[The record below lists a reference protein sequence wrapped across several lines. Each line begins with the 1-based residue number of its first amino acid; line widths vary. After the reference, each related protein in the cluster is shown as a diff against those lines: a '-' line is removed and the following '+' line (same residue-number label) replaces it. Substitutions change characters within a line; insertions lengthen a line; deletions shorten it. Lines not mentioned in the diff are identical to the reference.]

1 MHLFNRCKVNRESG
15 DVKNILSFLSSPFVS
30 RVSRDKRFITENYT
44 SDNIP
49 LYIQHNHLYSVVTT
63 GHRYLVLC
71 RCVDE
76 NKIAFHFMEVLQNY
90 RFWSE
95 LHFTSLM
102 DSGIFLSSTINH
114 HEIRIY
120 FLVQQN
126 SAMRVVN
133 VVALNFLS
141 GVILPGSGRIRPSR
155 SWFRS
160 RSPSRRW
167 RWPGRWRTR
176 SWRRWCTSAPT
187 ATWSSWRWHQQ

>member
-1 MHLFNRCKVNRESG
+1 MFYNILFVGATGTNLPSHFVQKIKSVICKVNRESR
-15 DVKNILSFLSSPFVS
+15 DVENILSFLSSLFVS

-114 HEIRIY
+114 YEIRV
-120 FLVQQN
+120 FL
-126 SAMRVVN
+126 
-133 VVALNFLS
+133 F
-141 GVILPGSGRIRPSR
+141 SR
-155 SWFRS
+155 TLQC
-160 RSPSRRW
+160 
-167 RWPGRWRTR
+167 G
-176 SWRRWCTSAPT
+176 
-187 ATWSSWRWHQQ
+187 